1 MCFMAFVSGPL
12 SIDALKFKTI
22 FQISEQNVI
31 QLEVQEVAFVQ
42 ASVVKVN
49 YSFVFTDLEISLIS
63 SI

>member
-1 MCFMAFVSGPL
+1 MAFVSSHL
-12 SIDALKFKTI
+12 SIDALKLKTM
-22 FQISEQNVI
+22 FQISDQNVL